1 MSREDVIQNIIE
13 QIKAGNPVI
22 YRGTKIETASE
33 ESTGIEE
40 GFDEGSRAVGHF
52 MIAYDLESHIDEAT
66 NEEIINDI
74 TMHMC
79 NTSEN

>member
-1 MSREDVIQNIIE
+1 MRLQAKNL
-13 QIKAGNPVI
+13 PVL
-22 YRGTKIETASE
+22 RKV
-33 ESTGIEE
+33 
-40 GFDEGSRAVGHF
+40 FDEGSGAVGHF
-52 MIAYDLESHIDEAT
+52 MIAYDLESHIDEVT